1 MTFVIQDNMQAPASA
16 ARTRKPGEFTVALDS
31 LGINQGFEYQS
42 KGTLKGQYPR
52 ISKAKFGGTKRF
64 RVWLIEQGAE
74 GEESTYGVRRENDRA
89 VKDAVPGVNTVDG
102 DNDE

>member
-1 MTFVIQDNMQAPASA
+1 MTFQIIDNMPVPASA

-52 ISKAKFGGTKRF
+52 ISKAKFGGKRF
-64 RVWLIEQGAE
+64 KLWLIEQGAE
-74 GEESTYGVRRENDRA
+74 GEESTYGVRRENDRVVA
-89 VKDAVPGVNTVDG
+89 DAQPGVNTVEN
-102 DNDE
+102 DNEE

>member
-1 MTFVIQDNMQAPASA
+1 MTFQIIDNMQAPTSA

-64 RVWLIEQGAE
+64 RVWLVSE
-74 GEESTYGVRRENDRA
+74 GENGEPNTFAVKRENDRVVA
-89 VKDAVPGVNTVDG
+89 DAQTGVNTVD
-102 DNDE
+102 NDE

>member
-1 MTFVIQDNMQAPASA
+1 MTYQIIDNMPVPASA

-31 LGINQGFEYQS
+31 LEIGQGFQYES

-74 GEESTYGVRRENDRA
+74 GEESTYGVRRENDRV
-89 VKDAVPGVNTVDG
+89 VKDAVPVDG
-102 DNDE
+102 DGDGGSDE

>member
-1 MTFVIQDNMQAPASA
+1 MAFVIQDNMQAPASA

-31 LGINQGFEYQS
+31 LEINQGFEYQS

-74 GEESTYGVRRENDRA
+74 GEESTYGVRRENDRV
-89 VKDAVPGVNTVDG
+89 VKDAVPVDG
-102 DNDE
+102 DGDGGSDE